1 MLGLLIIARSWLS
14 SESENSSHG
23 HSAGPSDHNDDNDD
37 DDDDDDDAPAGHTAR
52 SGHGSRLKHQPQ

>member
-1 MLGLLIIARSWLS
+1 MRRSWLS
-14 SESENSSHG
+14 PESENSSHG
-23 HSAGPSDHNDDNDD
+23 PSAGPNDHNDDND